1 MSLQWQFAAYILY
14 VETFL
19 VLLLALPFISNK
31 FWHRIFKIK
40 LFSWIGM
47 IGQHAFL
54 VIAGILS
61 LLFLDSIRE
70 IQKYEGIIEE
80 TEGQMGINMN
90 NPHTNK
96 FRAQRNFYI
105 TLGAFLF
112 WIVLRRLVTVISN
125 AAVLEAKCHAL
136 EKQAKGASA
145 MAESLMK
152 DDKKSKK
159 SSGDDDDGSSELQEE
174 IEKLKTKLAESRAAE
189 GKAVDDLEVVKKQ
202 AKATEREYDRLMVE
216 MEKLQ
221 GGNDGKKD
229 E

>member
-31 FWHRIFKIK
+31 FWYRIFKFK
-40 LFSWIGM
+40 FFSWIGM
-47 IGQHAFL
+47 VGQHAFL
-54 VIAGILS
+54 VVAGILS

-70 IQKYEGIIEE
+70 IQKYEKIVEE

-112 WIVLRRLVTVISN
+112 WVVLRRLVTVISR
-125 AAVLEAKCHAL
+125 AAHLGIGWFEKIFFL
-136 EKQAKGASA
+136 EKFFFLSSKINFKPSNPPLINQLRNPQQTSQT
-145 MAESLMK
+145 SL
-152 DDKKSKK
+152 
-159 SSGDDDDGSSELQEE
+159 
-174 IEKLKTKLAESRAAE
+174 
-189 GKAVDDLEVVKKQ
+189 
-202 AKATEREYDRLMVE
+202 
-216 MEKLQ
+216 
-221 GGNDGKKD
+221 
-229 E
+229 

>member
-31 FWHRIFKIK
+31 FWYRIFKFK
-40 LFSWIGM
+40 FFSWIGM
-47 IGQHAFL
+47 VGQHAFL
-54 VIAGILS
+54 VVAGILS

-70 IQKYEGIIEE
+70 IQKYEKIVEE

-112 WIVLRRLVTVISN
+112 WVVLRRLVTVISR
-125 AAVLEAKCHAL
+125 AAHL
-136 EKQAKGASA
+136 GTGWF
-145 MAESLMK
+145 
-152 DDKKSKK
+152 DKKNFL
-159 SSGDDDDGSSELQEE
+159 GCP
-174 IEKLKTKLAESRAAE
+174 IETIPNTQTLPS
-189 GKAVDDLEVVKKQ
+189 
-202 AKATEREYDRLMVE
+202 
-216 MEKLQ
+216 
-221 GGNDGKKD
+221 
-229 E
+229 